1 MRGKRLWDSLGG
13 LDKVGE
19 AVVEAS
25 CMSVTRAGVV
35 VFHLCAG
42 WLLLRVAAMLDLSWN
57 HGDGTGEDGLRVEA
71 CGSFHCFL
79 KNYMRSRDRICCG
92 AILFRCR
99 ALPVA
104 ALLPRFHPKTRS
116 GSPDPLTR
124 EI

>member
-42 WLLLRVAAMLDLSWN
+42 WLLLRVAGNVGPEL
-57 HGDGTGEDGLRVEA
+57 E
-71 CGSFHCFL
+71 
-79 KNYMRSRDRICCG
+79 
-92 AILFRCR
+92 
-99 ALPVA
+99 
-104 ALLPRFHPKTRS
+104 PRRRYW
-116 GSPDPLTR
+116 GR
-124 EI
+124 WAEG